1 MRSRLLAL
9 AALATSVL
17 ASSANA
23 QSVMVGGEAMYP
35 AKDIVSNA
43 VNSRDHTTL
52 LAAVKAAGLVETL
65 QGKGPFTVF
74 APINGAFAALPA
86 GTVETLLKPEN
97 KRTLSSVLT
106 YHVVAGRLTAR
117 DIIAA
122 IRKGNGTAT
131 FTTVNGQTL
140 TAMLNGPMNVA
151 LRDASGGIFNISTYD
166 VLQSNGV
173 IHVTDH
179 VLLPKM

>member
-74 APINGAFAALPA
+74 AP
-86 GTVETLLKPEN
+86 
-97 KRTLSSVLT
+97 
-106 YHVVAGRLTAR
+106 
-117 DIIAA
+117 
-122 IRKGNGTAT
+122 
-131 FTTVNGQTL
+131 
-140 TAMLNGPMNVA
+140 
-151 LRDASGGIFNISTYD
+151 
-166 VLQSNGV
+166 
-173 IHVTDH
+173 
-179 VLLPKM
+179 